1 METIHLKTIKDMLE
15 SNDIFKL
22 YDVDMDEIVSGIYKS
37 LMGDSEFVSQVRCRL
52 NSISDIYYIYKQK
65 VEALVLNLI
74 DIETGDQCMLKYNL
88 MRDDFTF
95 YDRWRRE
102 LFNVI
107 CQDIRKNEAS

>member
-74 DIETGDQCMLKYNL
+74 DIEAGDQCMLKYNL

>member
-1 METIHLKTIKDMLE
+1 METIHLKTINDMLE

-22 YDVDMDEIVSGIYKS
+22 YAVDMDEIVSGIYDK
-37 LMGDSEFVSQVRCRL
+37 LICDSEFVSQVRCRL

-65 VEALVLNLI
+65 VEALMLNLI
-74 DIETGDQCMLKYNL
+74 DIEAGEKCMLKYNI

-95 YDRWRRE
+95 HDRWRKE

-107 CQDIRKNEAS
+107 CQDIKKNESS

>member
-74 DIETGDQCMLKYNL
+74 DIEAGEQCMLKYNL